1 MRKYSVEKIPYTIY
15 VHQGNGVS
23 QKVITD
29 ADNES

>member
-1 MRKYSVEKIPYTIY
+1 MRKYSVKKIPYTIY

-23 QKVITD
+23 QKGITD